1 LVRRREPAM
10 MGKVRL
16 RPPKKKPSE
25 LFFSSFLVIHQVR
38 APAKIVKRRKE
49 TTVIVIVRSV
59 LRKLEV
65 LKYDDKETRVLFQ
78 GSDDHSLNK
87 DILCRNESLLG
98 DGASL
103 CRDRFK
109 VGQAR

>member
-1 LVRRREPAM
+1 M

-38 APAKIVKRRKE
+38 APAKMVKRRKE
-49 TTVIVIVRSV
+49 TTVIVIVRTV

-78 GSDDHSLNK
+78 DSDDRSLIRTFFAEMSPYCGMGK
-87 DILCRNESLLG
+87 ACAEIGSRW
-98 DGASL
+98 GA
-103 CRDRFK
+103 RDNRSC
-109 VGQAR
+109 